1 MKCGTEPP
9 VQTHVPALV
18 WPHWAVF
25 QISVP
30 HHTYLVPPHPVQ
42 NLFPATL
49 HSGNWALCF
58 SLQCLAFASDLLL
71 TSSTN
76 VLHCHAIPAVPS
88 HASGIFAFH
97 MSQFPLSLRL
107 CVLLPSI
114 TCKVNAIA
122 QHTLTPY
129 PLLSSFVYLAYIC
142 CMYNRNMLNLISF
155 FFSFFPLSGM

>member
-1 MKCGTEPP
+1 MWNRLLPP
-9 VQTHVPALV
+9 VQTHLPALV
-18 WPHWAVF
+18 WPHSAAF

-30 HHTYLVPPHPVQ
+30 HHTYLVPPHPFQ

-49 HSGNWALCF
+49 HSGNWALC
-58 SLQCLAFASDLLL
+58 SALQCLALASDLLL
-71 TSSTN
+71 TSSAN
-76 VLHCHAIPAVPS
+76 VLHCHIIPAVPS

-122 QHTLTPY
+122 EHTLTPY

-142 CMYNRNMLNLISF
+142 CMYNSNMLT
-155 FFSFFPLSGM
+155 